1 MIFRFCLWEIKKRK
15 KMKEEPLD
23 LEEEEEDEF
32 LEELDFLDED

>member
-1 MIFRFCLWEIKKRK
+1 
-15 KMKEEPLD
+15 MKEEPLD